1 MDGIGGLVIGHLF
14 KTNQDILPRGYKGP
28 NLAQTITGIGHTISN
43 NDWVTKID
51 ALNIILNRSEKGGF
65 SEHLAEVQ
73 QIISSALLLTSTED
87 SDGSNENKTSLV
99 AYRGYEPQTVTK
111 SENIKNKYEPAL
123 NKTFPTLSKGIKLLM
138 QAQVQLEGF
147 TPGTVAYRS
156 NNPGNVGTETSTKP
170 PRIKKY
176 NTLEEGIQAQWNRV
190 LKRALNN
197 TSSNYTSNMTLYD
210 YLYKYAPPY
219 NDQGKPS
226 GNDPT
231 SYTNFVINYF
241 KTNANID
248 ITATTTLE
256 QINAIK

>member
-1 MDGIGGLVIGHLF
+1 MDRQTGQVVTRANNANRKSFETQL
-14 KTNQDILPRGYKGP
+14 TS
-28 NLAQTITGIGHTISN
+28 AQTN
-43 NDWVTKID
+43 RDKLATKID

-156 NNPGNVGTETSTKP
+156 NNPGNVGTETSIKP

-176 NTLEEGIQAQWNRV
+176 DTLEEGIQAQWNRV
-190 LKRALNN
+190 LKGALNN
-197 TSSNYTSNMTLYD
+197 TSSTYDVEYAEGHLYTVTREQSVL
-210 YLYKYAPPY
+210 L
-219 NDQGKPS
+219 S
-226 GNDPT
+226 WHW
-231 SYTNFVINYF
+231 
-241 KTNANID
+241 
-248 ITATTTLE
+248 ATRSFSSFLR
-256 QINAIK
+256 ILS